1 MTKFEQEV
9 FEGELRQKTPSMI
22 DELKFLYNDRDTFG
36 VVFVNPKNASSAH
49 WIGDF
54 NNSKKKVV
62 SGFFDDQSVAL
73 KSVLKIDDVALPE
86 GIFVTLN
93 GHQGAKWPKINERL
107 YANDL
112 MLEDGAFERISNIF
126 VDISPVSP
134 ENLSATEKE
143 KGYAMAIAET
153 ISNDMLANNWPEPM
167 FGDTGNGAS
176 LVYKTDLENSLESIQ
191 LIERGFEGACEA
203 YATDAVNV
211 AVRYAG
217 TALVPLMGA
226 WVRVG
231 EDLPNRP
238 HRMSKV
244 ISIPSVVK
252 TISKKMLESLIPG
265 ESITQTPTES
275 AKQGKNE
282 EAIKVEKITR
292 PGLKATVLSGKDILQ
307 FKLPNES
314 AAIIENFVVKREI
327 TSISSS
333 QDNGKSVLAINLA
346 LAIGSPLID
355 NVFGYQVHNH
365 CNSLFLNSQSIITN
379 IRDRISK
386 MCVNNI
392 ALQAGIENV
401 HYLALD
407 ENEIRIVGRKLSENE
422 LMDIITDNIF
432 KSNSQVVI
440 YDHVTDFMDS
450 ENPVAIR
457 KNISKIQT
465 IADRTNTAAVVIH
478 SEETNVSSP
487 IGNEIYRNVDNV
499 FNISYSSN
507 NGGLLIFKCEKAR
520 NFDKPEPIAIEMNQN
535 LIFQKI
541 ELKLPKNKQVRQQV
555 DTNTIVDALKE
566 LGGVVQKQAILID
579 KVVAEAGVSQS
590 TVRKLIM
597 EGVNQGLI
605 IEQQSP
611 ISGRDKSYNLA

>member
-1 MTKFEQEV
+1 MV
-9 FEGELRQKTPSMI
+9 
-22 DELKFLYNDRDTFG
+22 
-36 VVFVNPKNASSAH
+36 
-49 WIGDF
+49 
-54 NNSKKKVV
+54 
-62 SGFFDDQSVAL
+62 
-73 KSVLKIDDVALPE
+73 
-86 GIFVTLN
+86 
-93 GHQGAKWPKINERL
+93 
-107 YANDL
+107 
-112 MLEDGAFERISNIF
+112 
-126 VDISPVSP
+126 
-134 ENLSATEKE
+134 
-143 KGYAMAIAET
+143 
-153 ISNDMLANNWPEPM
+153 ANNWPEPL

-176 LVYKTDLENSLESIQ
+176 LVYRTDLENSLESIQ

-203 YATDAVNV
+203 YSTDALNV

-217 TALVPLMGA
+217 SALVPLMGA

-265 ESITQTPTES
+265 KSVQQTPTETVT
-275 AKQGKNE
+275 QNE
-282 EAIKVEKITR
+282 KKYEKLAAISEIGTR
-292 PGLKATVLSGKDILQ
+292 PRLNATTLSGKDILQ

-314 AAIIENFVVKREI
+314 ADIVENLIVQREI

-333 QDNGKSVLAINLA
+333 QDSGKSVLAINLA

-355 NVFGYQVHNH
+355 SVFGYQVHKH

-392 ALQAGIENV
+392 ALQAGIERV

-407 ENEIRIVGRKLSENE
+407 GNEIRIVGRKLSENE
-422 LMDIITDNIF
+422 FLDIISENIL
-432 KSNSQVVI
+432 KTNSKVII
-440 YDHVTDFMDS
+440 YDHVTDFMNTG
-450 ENPVAIR
+450 NPVEIRNAVSRIR
-457 KNISKIQT
+457 KLTDK
-465 IADRTNTAAVVIH
+465 TNTAAVVIH
-478 SEETNVSSP
+478 SEETNISSQV
-487 IGNEIYRNVDNV
+487 GHEIYRNVENV
-499 FNISYSSN
+499 FNLNYSSN
-507 NGGLLIFKCEKAR
+507 NGGLLTLKCEKSR
-520 NFDKPEPIAIEMNQN
+520 NFDKPEPVNIEMTRN

-541 ELKLPKNKQVRQQV
+541 ESKLLNNKPIKKQLV